1 MGCRLC
7 SQNEDYIDY
16 ENLDCKINTNLLKN
30 TILNIQQVNSFS
42 ILNQK
47 KINKVIKPKVL
58 KKKIIT
64 IPKPVQHFIYKQK
77 EKCVCKI
84 KINNSF
90 GTGFF
95 CNIPF
100 PNNSNFL
107 PVLITNNHILGEND
121 ITPESCINIGINDDL
136 NKNEIYIGNN
146 RLTFTDPYYDV
157 TIIELKE
164 SDGLIIQML
173 EIDYTEYKTPLNEFK
188 QLPIYIIHYPRSKNV
203 CKSIGEI
210 NDISEI
216 DLTIKHTCSTA
227 PGSSGSPII
236 NLNNLKVLGI
246 HKGSQINENF
256 NLGTFIKGPIEKF
269 NDIHKFFSE
278 VLEQKFFSTLKY
290 TDFNIINIEGKEE
303 NDMCIIFMS
312 FDYTILI
319 ALPCSSESLFAE
331 IEKKLLDIYPK
342 YKDKNKYYIC
352 NGATV
357 KRFHSIKNNKIKD
370 NDVVCLN
377 IYEDD

>member
-1 MGCRLC
+1 MGC
-7 SQNEDYIDY
+7 NEDYIDY
-16 ENLDCKINTNLLKN
+16 EKLDCKINTNLLKN

-84 KINNSF
+84 KSNNSF

-100 PNNSNFL
+100 QNNSKIL
-107 PVLITNNHILGEND
+107 PVLITNNHILGKND
-121 ITPESCINIGINDDL
+121 ITPESCINIGINDGLDE
-136 NKNEIYIGNN
+136 NKIKIGNN

-173 EIDYTEYKTPLNEFK
+173 ELDYTEYKIPLNEFK

-269 NDIHKFFSE
+269 NDIHRFFYDRFFYE
-278 VLEQKFFSTLKY
+278 ELEPNFFSTLKY

-303 NDMCIIFMS
+303 NDMCIIFK
-312 FDYTILI
+312 TIDQKINI

-331 IEKKLLDIYPK
+331 IEKKLLDIYPE
-342 YKDKNKYYIC
+342 YKDKDKFYIT
-352 NGATV
+352 NGRKV
-357 KRFHSIKNNKIKD
+357 LRFQSIKNNKIKD
-370 NDVVCLN
+370 SDIMIL
-377 IYEDD
+377 IEYD